1 VSDEPQTIQGHL
13 EELRTRLIRSVLA
26 IFSTFIIG
34 WIFRR
39 DILYILKKPLLEALP
54 EEMRHTILLKVID
67 KFFIDLKVAFIGA
80 LFLAM
85 PYISFQI
92 WRFIAPGLYQHE
104 RKMVWPLFLSGAFF
118 FTAGVLFCYFFVFP
132 FAFKFLVNYSLAG
145 GDLLLSGAAIPE
157 MADKLQIALKEH
169 ISLTAS
175 ILFAFGIA
183 FETPVFMFIMGLSGI
198 ISPDWFARQRKFA
211 LIGAFV
217 FAAML
222 TPPDPWTQIAL
233 GIPLIL
239 LYELGIQS
247 TRLFKFLK
255 TDKSKQTADKK

>member
-1 VSDEPQTIQGHL
+1 MSEDPQTIQGHL
-13 EELRTRLIRSVLA
+13 EELRSRLIKSVLSV
-26 IFSTFIIG
+26 FVTFIFG

-85 PYISFQI
+85 PYISYQI
-92 WRFIAPGLYQHE
+92 WRFVAPGLYQHE
-104 RKMVWPLFLSGAFF
+104 RRMVWPIFISGAIF
-118 FTAGVLFCYFFVFP
+118 FTFGVLFCYFFVFP
-132 FAFKFLVNYSLAG
+132 FAFKFLVGYSLAG
-145 GDLLLSGAAIPE
+145 GDLIFANNTIPE
-157 MADKLQIALKEH
+157 MGDKLQIALKEH
-169 ISLTAS
+169 IGLTAS

-183 FETPVFMFIMGLSGI
+183 FETPVFMFIMGMSGI
-198 ISPDWFARQRKFA
+198 VTPEWFAKQRKYA
-211 LIGAFV
+211 LIAVFI

-222 TPPDPWTQIAL
+222 TPPDPWTQISL
-233 GIPLIL
+233 GIPLMV

-247 TRLFKFLK
+247 TRLFGFLR
-255 TDKSKQTADKK
+255 KKNPAKKRQ